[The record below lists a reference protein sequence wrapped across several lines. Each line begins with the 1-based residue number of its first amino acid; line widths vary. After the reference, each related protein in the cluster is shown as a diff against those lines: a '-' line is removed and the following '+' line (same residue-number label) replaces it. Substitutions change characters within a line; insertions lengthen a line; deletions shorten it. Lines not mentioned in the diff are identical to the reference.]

1 MKDANG
7 IELTYWPI
15 TGLIE
20 GESSQV
26 LTIKV
31 TTPVVG
37 GYLRASND
45 PRLKVWARRKG
56 VGASYVDIRLTGIDI
71 SGMPVGDTEF
81 EIYAEAVTPI
91 TGLERIP
98 VAVSASGAS
107 AANWLT

>member
-7 IELTYWPI
+7 DELTYWPI
-15 TGLIE
+15 TGLVE
-20 GESSQV
+20 GETSQV
-26 LTIKV
+26 LTILV

-45 PRLKVWARRKG
+45 PRLKVWARPKD
-56 VGASYVDIRLTGIDI
+56 VGEDYVDIRFTGIALAD
-71 SGMPVGDTEF
+71 MPVGDTEF
-81 EIYAEAVTPI
+81 EIYVEAVTPI

-107 AANWLT
+107 AANWLA